1 MFKTRSTTPFMGNS
15 ETTSA
20 SRYRNAAFWETSRQS
35 RIAIARSDVLPQEKA
50 AGYAGGTVIIASA
63 A

>member
-1 MFKTRSTTPFMGNS
+1 MGNS

-20 SRYRNAAFWETSRQS
+20 SRYRSAAFWETSRQS